1 MNNQIIA
8 VSTVIH
14 STYAK
19 PWCCGT
25 DLRHILKWNHAS
37 ENCHNAENDCH
48 RVSKFSL
55 IMAAKDGSPS
65 FDFSGT
71 FNVVMPEKYIE
82 YAPSR

>member
-1 MNNQIIA
+1 MLQKIA
-8 VSTVIH
+8 T
-14 STYAK
+14 
-19 PWCCGT
+19 
-25 DLRHILKWNHAS
+25 
-37 ENCHNAENDCH
+37 NAENDFH

-71 FNVVMPEKYIE
+71 FNVVTPEKYIE